1 MAWLQLTLEA
11 THSNSEQLS
20 ELLSQA
26 GAASVTLQDA
36 HDEPIFEPPPGSTPL
51 WKELLLTG
59 LFEADVQIETVL
71 HFIKSNYGELPSYT
85 LNPLEDKD
93 WVRAWMDDFKPML
106 FGQRVW
112 ICPSWH
118 TPPDPDA
125 INFMLDP
132 GLAFGTGTHPTT
144 SLCLQWLDQNFQ
156 KSHSKMPV
164 DVIDYGC
171 GSGILGIAANLL
183 GSEQVYAIDLDPQA
197 LTATRANAEK
207 NHVLDKILT
216 FSVPEF
222 RHKFAT
228 LQCPLLM
235 ANILAGPLV
244 ELAEMLASH
253 VAPKG
258 SIVLSG
264 ILAEQA
270 EEVSKAYQPWFT
282 IDEITQEDDWIR
294 IAGTKLENLS

>member
-20 ELLSQA
+20 DLLTQA

-59 LFEADVQIETVL
+59 LFEADIDVDSVL
-71 HFIKSNYGELPSYT
+71 GFIKNQYGELPSYK

-93 WVRAWMDDFKPML
+93 WIRAWMDDFKPMR
-106 FGQRVW
+106 FGQRLW

-118 TPPDPDA
+118 TPPEPQA
-125 INFMLDP
+125 VNIMLDP

-144 SLCLQWLDQNFQ
+144 SLCLQWLDQSSIFTD
-156 KSHSKMPV
+156 PIE
-164 DVIDYGC
+164 VIDYGC
-171 GSGILGIAANLL
+171 GSGILGVAAGLL
-183 GSEQVYAIDLDPQA
+183 GAARIYAVDLDPQA
-197 LTATRANAEK
+197 LLATRANAEK
-207 NHVLDKILT
+207 NQVADKITT
-216 FSVPEF
+216 FSVNEF
-222 RHKFAT
+222 KQQHKS
-228 LQCPLLM
+228 LQCPLLL
-235 ANILAGPLV
+235 ANILAAPLV
-244 ELAEMLASH
+244 ELSSMLASH

-258 SIVLSG
+258 KIVLSG

-270 EEVSKAYQPWFT
+270 EKVSSAYQQWFN

-294 IAGTKLENLS
+294 IVGTKF

>member
-20 ELLSQA
+20 DLLTQA

-59 LFEADVQIETVL
+59 LFEADIDIDSVL
-71 HFIKSNYGELPSYT
+71 SFIKSQYGELPAYK

-93 WVRAWMDDFKPML
+93 WIRAWMDDFKPMR
-106 FGQRVW
+106 FGQRLW

-118 TPPDPDA
+118 TPPDPQA
-125 INFMLDP
+125 VNIMLDP

-144 SLCLQWLDQNFQ
+144 SLCLQWLDQSSVFTN
-156 KSHSKMPV
+156 PIE
-164 DVIDYGC
+164 VIDYGC
-171 GSGILGIAANLL
+171 GSGILGVAAGLL
-183 GSEQVYAIDLDPQA
+183 GAVKIYAVDLDPQA
-197 LTATRANAEK
+197 LLATRANAEK
-207 NHVLDKILT
+207 NQIADKITT
-216 FSVPEF
+216 FSVNEF
-222 RHKFAT
+222 KRQHKS
-228 LQCPLLM
+228 LQCPLLL
-235 ANILAGPLV
+235 ANILAAPLV
-244 ELAEMLASH
+244 ELASVLASH
-253 VAPKG
+253 VTPKG
-258 SIVLSG
+258 KIVLSG

-270 EEVSKAYQPWFT
+270 EKVSSAYQQWFN

-294 IAGTKLENLS
+294 IVGTKI

>member
-20 ELLSQA
+20 DLLSQA
-26 GAASVTLQDA
+26 GADSVTLQDA
-36 HDEPIFEPPPGSTPL
+36 HDDPIFEPPPGSTPL

-59 LFEADVQIETVL
+59 LFAADIQIESVL
-71 HFIKSNYGELPSYT
+71 NFIKSNYGELPPYT

-93 WVRAWMDDFKPML
+93 WVRAWMDDFKPMQ

-125 INFMLDP
+125 VNIMLDP

-156 KSHSKMPV
+156 TPV

-183 GSEQVYAIDLDPQA
+183 GATQVYAVDLDPQA
-197 LTATRANAEK
+197 LMATQANAEK
-207 NHVLDKILT
+207 NHVLERLEI

-222 RHKFAT
+222 KRQFQT
-228 LQCPLLM
+228 LQCPLLL

-244 ELAEMLASH
+244 DLSAMLASH

-258 SIVLSG
+258 KIVLSG

-270 EEVSKAYQPWFT
+270 EKVSLAYQQWFT
-282 IDEITQEDDWIR
+282 IDEVTQEEDWVR
-294 IAGTKLENLS
+294 IVGTKL

>member
-1 MAWLQLTLEA
+1 MPWLQLTLEA
-11 THSNSEQLS
+11 NHDNSEHLS

-26 GAASVTLQDA
+26 GAAAVTLQDA
-36 HDEPIFEPPPGSTPL
+36 RDDPIFEPPPGSTPL
-51 WKELLLTG
+51 WQQLLLTG
-59 LFEADVQIETVL
+59 LFEADTNIDSVL
-71 HFIKSNYGELPSYT
+71 SFIASNFDELPPYT

-93 WVRAWMDDFKPML
+93 WTRAWMDDFKPMQ
-106 FGQRVW
+106 FGPRLW
-112 ICPSWH
+112 TCPSWH

-125 INFMLDP
+125 VNIMLDP

-144 SLCLQWLDQNFQ
+144 SLCLNWLDDHFH
-156 KSHSKMPV
+156 KPI

-183 GSEQVYAIDLDPQA
+183 GSEHVYAVDLDPQA
-197 LTATRANAEK
+197 LTATKANAEK
-207 NHVLDKILT
+207 NHVMDKILT
-216 FSVPEF
+216 FSVSEF
-222 RHKFAT
+222 RKKFAT

-258 SIVLSG
+258 NIVLSG

-270 EEVSKAYQPWFT
+270 EEVAQAYQPWFT
-282 IDEITQEDDWIR
+282 IDEIRQDDDWVR
-294 IAGTKLENLS
+294 ITGTKL